1 MIYFAN
7 TLRQLRK
14 DHDMTQSEVASCIGL
29 DRSTYAYYERGATKP
44 DFECILRICKMY
56 GMDLN
61 DITNMFLEDSRT
73 SITFK
78 TLDEHLNDDEQD
90 SFLHKLNMLNI
101 DEYEKMIL
109 YFYHQTPEELKK
121 LFFVKI
127 KQCFDEVTGIK

>member
-1 MIYFAN
+1 
-7 TLRQLRK
+7 
-14 DHDMTQSEVASCIGL
+14 
-29 DRSTYAYYERGATKP
+29 
-44 DFECILRICKMY
+44 MY

-78 TLDEHLNDDEQD
+78 TLNENFNDDEQD
-90 SFLHKLNMLNI
+90 SYLHKLNMLNI